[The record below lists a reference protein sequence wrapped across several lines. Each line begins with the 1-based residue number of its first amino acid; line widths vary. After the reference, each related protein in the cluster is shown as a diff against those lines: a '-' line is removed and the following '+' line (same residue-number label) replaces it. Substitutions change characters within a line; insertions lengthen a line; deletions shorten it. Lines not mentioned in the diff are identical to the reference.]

1 MERKKIINFL
11 SEASIG
17 IGPLRST
24 TVTKDAL
31 PIKVLEYM
39 AASLPIIA
47 QKNTLPHSVLIDGEN
62 GFFVSNEEELVT
74 KIVYLL
80 ENEQKSKEMGLK
92 SREIVSNFDWK
103 LIASKIIDEYKNLKI

>member
-1 MERKKIINFL
+1 M
-11 SEASIG
+11 SEVTIG

-47 QKNTLPHSVLIDGEN
+47 QKDTLPYNVLCDGEN
-62 GFFVSNEEELVT
+62 GFFINNEEELAT

-80 ENEQKSKEMGLK
+80 EDQKRSIQFGQK

-103 LIASKIIDEYKNLKI
+103 IITSKIIDEYEELKI